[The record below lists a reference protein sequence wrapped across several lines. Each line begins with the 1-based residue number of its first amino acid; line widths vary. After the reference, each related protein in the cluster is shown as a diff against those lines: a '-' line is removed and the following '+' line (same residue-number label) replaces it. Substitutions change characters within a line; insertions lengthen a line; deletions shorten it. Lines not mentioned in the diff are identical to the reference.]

1 MLIVLLLGIADFA
14 RVFAA
19 GITLEAATRDG
30 AEAAALER
38 LRGGPP
44 STPGNG
50 AYYDRLHLIAA
61 RAACAES
68 RTLPNSTYV
77 PDDPATPTTNEEAC
91 PSDFSDGTSENDGPV
106 LAVCIRDDASPGT
119 GDEDPSCGAVA
130 PWVTGAVPADCSG
143 LTGGWNP
150 SSGGPQGSHAVE
162 VRSCYH
168 FTTLMN
174 LHVALPFGWGI
185 SLGDVWL
192 QESRVF
198 VVDCPP
204 GDVTTC

>member
-1 MLIVLLLGIADFA
+1 MLLVLLLGIADFG

-19 GITLEAATRDG
+19 GVTLEAATRNG

-44 STPGNG
+44 ATPGDST
-50 AYYDRLHLIAA
+50 YYDRLHLIAA

-68 RTLPNSTYV
+68 RSLPNSTYV
-77 PDDPATPTTNEEAC
+77 PDDPATSTTNEESC
-91 PSDFSDGTSENDGPV
+91 PSNFADGDAANDGPAV
-106 LAVCIRDDASPGT
+106 AVCVRDDTAGA
-119 GDEDPSCGAVA
+119 GDPSCGSVA
-130 PWVTGAVPADCSG
+130 PWVSGSVPPECSG
-143 LTGGWNP
+143 MGGGWSS
-150 SSGGPQGSHAVE
+150 SSGGMQGSHAVE
-162 VRSCYH
+162 VRTCYH

-174 LHVALPFGWGI
+174 LHLALPFGWSI

-192 QESRVF
+192 QDSRVF

>member
-1 MLIVLLLGIADFA
+1 MLLVLLLGVADFG

-19 GITLEAATRDG
+19 GITLEAATRNG

-44 STPGNG
+44 ATPGDSSF
-50 AYYDRLHLIAA
+50 YDRLHLIAA

-68 RTLPNSTYV
+68 RSLPSSTYV
-77 PDDPATPTTNEEAC
+77 PDDPATSTTNEESC
-91 PSDFSDGTSENDGPV
+91 PSNFSDGSAANDGPV
-106 LAVCIRDDASPGT
+106 VGVCVRDNTAGPG
-119 GDEDPSCGAVA
+119 DPSCGTVA
-130 PWVTGAVPADCSG
+130 PWVTGPVPSQCSD
-143 LTGGWNP
+143 LSGGWSSN
-150 SSGGPQGSHAVE
+150 SGGLQGSHAVE
-162 VRSCYH
+162 VRTCYH

-174 LHVALPFGWGI
+174 LHLALPFGWTI
-185 SLGDVWL
+185 SVGDVWL
-192 QESRVF
+192 QDSRVF